1 MRSTVLAVRFVLEL
15 CLLAALAVGGSELGG
30 GGLLGAVVGVAA
42 VLAAAGAWGM
52 WVGPRSA
59 RRLADPWR
67 LVLEIG
73 LFALA
78 GLGLWLGWSA
88 GAGLALALVSTVV
101 AVLTRRVGEPVPPR
115 GQ

>member
-15 CLLAALAVGGSELGG
+15 CLLAALAVGGWELGG
-30 GGLLGAVVGVAA
+30 GGPLGTVVAVVV

-59 RRLADPWR
+59 RRLPDPWR

-73 LFALA
+73 LFALG

-88 GAGLALALVSTVV
+88 GAGLALALASAVV
-101 AVLTRRVGEPVPPR
+101 AVLTRLVGEPAPPR
-115 GQ
+115 AQ

>member
-1 MRSTVLAVRFVLEL
+1 VLAVRFALEL
-15 CLLAALAVGGSELGG
+15 CLLVALAVGGWELGG
-30 GGLLGAVVGVAA
+30 GGLLGAVVAVVAA
-42 VLAAAGAWGM
+42 LAAAGVWGM

-73 LFALA
+73 LFALG
-78 GLGLWLGWSA
+78 GLCLWLGGSA
-88 GAGLALALVSTVV
+88 GAGLALALVSTAV
-101 AVLTRRVGEPVPPR
+101 AVLTRLVGEPMPPR